1 MDHVF
6 DQGLENAPLAKP
18 ILNGSELK
26 SIFNLVQNG
35 TFLHVAI
42 DGLVQW
48 QFDHE
53 NASKTDAVEWVLTQ
67 KENFRIT

>member
-1 MDHVF
+1 MDLVF
-6 DQGLENAPLAKP
+6 DQRLENAPLAKP

-26 SIFNLVQNG
+26 SIFNLTQKG
-35 TFLHVAI
+35 AFLQVAI

-53 NASKTDAVEWVLTQ
+53 NASKADAIEWVLTQ
-67 KENFRIT
+67 KENFHIP